1 MCMENNFIELKN
13 VTYIYDIENHPEE
26 KALDDISFSIKEG
39 EFVAIVGHNGSGKS
53 TLAKLLNGL
62 YTPTSGEVL
71 VMGKSTKDENNLIEI
86 HRNVAMVFQ
95 NPDNQMV
102 ASVVE
107 DDVAFGAENLGVEP
121 VEIRKRIDES
131 LNAVGLS
138 DYKEKKLHQLSG
150 GQKQRAAI
158 AGVLAMNPKC
168 IVFDESTA
176 MLDPAG
182 RDDVIEIM
190 HKLNK
195 EGVTIIF
202 ITHYME
208 EITDADRIIV
218 IGSGK
223 LQTQGT
229 PVEIF
234 SQIGMLHKQ
243 RLDAPEIVWLCELLR
258 RGGLDIS
265 PDILTKEQLVEALC
279 QLK

>member
-1 MCMENNFIELKN
+1 MENNFIELKN
-13 VTYIYDIENHPEE
+13 VTYIYDIENHPED

-107 DDVAFGAENLGVEP
+107 DDVAFGAENLGIEP

-131 LNAVGLS
+131 LMAVGLS

-229 PVEIF
+229 PEEIF

-243 RLDAPEIVWLCELLR
+243 RLDVPEIVWLCELLR